1 MGRENHRGG
10 GRGRGNGARGS
21 NGQGRGRGRSRGTG
35 TGGRGTP
42 SKAPE
47 MKFTPHGIGR
57 DKQTVTFDT
66 VKDHIIQAVQKS
78 YKHGQDIAK
87 SLRDEKMMDVRIHD
101 PVRKLSTETQED
113 LRSIQQTG
121 HDIMYQEE
129 LKIYLE
135 RKGLLEEN
143 LTKAYALIF
152 SQYCNRTMQSRVE
165 EHKDFDTTIRDD
177 PIELLKK
184 IRVLMHDPVRSKYPF
199 ASLTEA
205 MSRMIN
211 LKQME
216 NEQLLDYVKRFKQTR
231 DIMSSHM
238 GTDLLDKFVENTSA
252 YKTETDDAKKT
263 EMKSGAFNKW
273 MAFLLIRNSD
283 YTKYGKLLDGLVSQ
297 FSMGNNQYPDAI
309 RTATDIMAAHKH
321 DNSGARWNKNKT
333 TKKDDDTPST
343 ITTKSETSFAQ
354 NSKDKI
360 CYCCGKK
367 GHMSP
372 ECPDKNKIEKKDWYV
387 TRAAL
392 HMQKEG
398 TENEERDDDTIASA
412 KSNKSSKGGWT
423 GSVSTLQ
430 VTKGRSMFNDG
441 QIDNTIMKNNILLD
455 SGSTLS
461 IFGNPD
467 LVQDIRTSSTMLE
480 MATNGGT
487 TLSNK
492 VAQVPGFGQV
502 WYNENAIANIFGLSD
517 LKKKYRVTYDSAKED
532 AFIVHENGN
541 EILKFNC
548 TEDGLYIYEIPKSYR
563 EALVKHK
570 SKGKNNLVSTVA
582 ENRKGYT
589 LRQFERAKKARALY
603 HIVGTPTVENFKA
616 LLKMNVIKNCPVTVE
631 DVTMAEKIFGPDI
644 SNLKGKSTRKKV
656 ETVREDNIEIPKE
669 LIEQHREI
677 ELCMDTMYVNEVGM
691 LTTIDRTVRFR
702 SVVPITSRTNE
713 EYYRALD
720 QVLRH
725 YNRAGFKIKTI
736 HCDGEYRS
744 MMENVSDN
752 LDVEMNFTN
761 AQDHVPEAERN
772 NRTLKERIRAAFH
785 RLPYKAIP
793 KIMLRYLAMEQANK
807 LNLFPVKGGISQ
819 YYSPRMIM
827 NQTSLDYEKH
837 CTVPFGA
844 YVQANHETNT
854 TNSQIQR
861 TLDAIY
867 LRPNNNQQGGHEL
880 MELNSGKLI
889 TRKRVKIIP
898 VTDVVIKAVEAMAD
912 AQGFRELK
920 FKNRHGKHF
929 HDADWIEGVDYEE
942 SEHKDDDDEE
952 AAYEYAEEED
962 EELQEDDEIDP
973 NEIEELII
981 DEREQ
986 ANPNQHQQ
994 DEQVEDENEGVLDA
1008 QDELDGTIVISDHD
1022 TESESQA
1029 SEPRRSSRATR
1040 PVERLEPKLS
1050 GQTYAQGGILRKKK
1064 VTFKVDEMRQLEYCH
1079 NIIQQTRPTAD
1090 EMREYDQDE
1099 GMLMARYI
1107 VDINTMTTIQ
1117 GSAFAQQY
1125 LLDKGLKVFGKRG
1138 RGAASKEVDQLC
1150 KRSCFTP
1157 ISIKEMTPLER
1168 KKAQMA
1174 IMFLTEKR
1182 DDSIK
1187 GRMVYNGKPTR
1198 EWVNREDAAS
1208 PTAALES
1215 IILTGVVEAHE
1226 KRDIMCVDIPNAFI
1240 QTLLPPIKDGNERV
1254 IMKITGPLVDM
1265 LVELNQA
1272 LYAPY
1277 VVMEKGR
1284 KVLYVVVLR
1293 AIYGMLEA
1301 ALLWYKK
1308 FRNELEGVGF
1318 KFNPYDPCVANRVV
1332 RKLQQ
1337 TIVFH
1342 VDDLKSSHKDPKVND
1357 EFVIWL
1363 NKKYGEHGAVAVHRG
1378 KIHDYLGM
1386 ELEYTNNGELIIGM
1400 VKYVEK
1406 MIETFPIKL
1415 ASKDIALTPAGDN
1428 LFDEGQGKKLA
1439 QSRAEE
1445 FHTMVAK
1452 GLFLCKRARPDIQQ
1466 TIAILATRVKGP
1478 NESDWNKL
1486 VRMMKYLN
1494 GTRSERVTL
1503 SADSLHVI
1511 KWYVDASFA
1520 VHPDF
1525 KSHTGATMT
1534 MGRGAIQSISR
1545 KQKLNTRSSTE
1556 AELVAVDDASVMIL
1570 WTKLFLEEQG
1580 YDIEK
1585 NILYQDNKSAIL
1597 LEMNGKK
1604 SSGKRTRAINIRYF
1618 FVTDQVEK
1626 GNMSIEYCPT
1636 DEMTGDFHTKPLQ
1649 GEKFRNFRS
1658 DVLGK
1663 TQEHREAP
1671 RVTREKRI

>member
-1 MGRENHRGG
+1 MQAADE
-10 GRGRGNGARGS
+10 
-21 NGQGRGRGRSRGTG
+21 
-35 TGGRGTP
+35 
-42 SKAPE
+42 SK
-47 MKFTPHGIGR
+47 
-57 DKQTVTFDT
+57 
-66 VKDHIIQAVQKS
+66 
-78 YKHGQDIAK
+78 
-87 SLRDEKMMDVRIHD
+87 
-101 PVRKLSTETQED
+101 
-113 LRSIQQTG
+113 
-121 HDIMYQEE
+121 
-129 LKIYLE
+129 
-135 RKGLLEEN
+135 EEN
-143 LTKAYALIF
+143 
-152 SQYCNRTMQSRVE
+152 
-165 EHKDFDTTIRDD
+165 
-177 PIELLKK
+177 
-184 IRVLMHDPVRSKYPF
+184 
-199 ASLTEA
+199 
-205 MSRMIN
+205 
-211 LKQME
+211 
-216 NEQLLDYVKRFKQTR
+216 
-231 DIMSSHM
+231 
-238 GTDLLDKFVENTSA
+238 
-252 YKTETDDAKKT
+252 
-263 EMKSGAFNKW
+263 
-273 MAFLLIRNSD
+273 
-283 YTKYGKLLDGLVSQ
+283 
-297 FSMGNNQYPDAI
+297 
-309 RTATDIMAAHKH
+309 
-321 DNSGARWNKNKT
+321 
-333 TKKDDDTPST
+333 
-343 ITTKSETSFAQ
+343 
-354 NSKDKI
+354 
-360 CYCCGKK
+360 
-367 GHMSP
+367 
-372 ECPDKNKIEKKDWYV
+372 
-387 TRAAL
+387 
-392 HMQKEG
+392 
-398 TENEERDDDTIASA
+398 DDDTIAST
-412 KSNKSSKGGWT
+412 KTSKTSKQSWT

-430 VTKGRSMFNDG
+430 VTKGRSMFHDG
-441 QIDNTIMKNNILLD
+441 HIDNSIMKNNILLD

-467 LVQDIRTSSTMLE
+467 LVQDIKTSTTMLE

-502 WYNENAIANIFGLSD
+502 WYNEKAIANIFGLSD
-517 LKKKYRVTYDSAKED
+517 LKKRYRVTYDSAKED
-532 AFIVHENGN
+532 AFLVYEDGK
-541 EILKFNC
+541 EILKFGA
-548 TEDGLYIYEIPKSYR
+548 TEDGLYIYEVPQAYRDGLTKSK
-563 EALVKHK
+563 V
-570 SKGKNNLVSTVA
+570 KGKNNLVNTVA

-603 HIVGTPTVENFKA
+603 HIIGTPTVENFKA
-616 LLKMNVIKNCPVTVE
+616 LLKMNVIKNCPVTSE
-631 DVTMAEKIFGPDI
+631 DVTMAERIFGPDI
-644 SNLKGKSTRKKV
+644 SNLKGKSTRRKV

-669 LIEQHREI
+669 LVEQHREI

-691 LTTIDRTVRFR
+691 LTTIDRTIKFR
-702 SVVPITSRTNE
+702 TVMPIASRTNE

-725 YNRAGFKIKTI
+725 YNKAGFKIKTI

-744 MMENVSDN
+744 MMTNVSDE

-793 KIMLRYLAMEQANK
+793 KIMIRYLAMEQANK
-807 LNLFPVKGGISQ
+807 LNLFPVKGGVST
-819 YYSPRMIM
+819 YYSPRMIL
-827 NQTSLDYEKH
+827 NQSSLDYEKH
-837 CTVPFGA
+837 CVVPFGA
-844 YVQANHETNT
+844 YVQANHETLT
-854 TNSQIQR
+854 TNSQVQR

-867 LRPNNNQQGGHEL
+867 LRPNTNQQGGHEL
-880 MELNSGKLI
+880 MDLNSGKLI
-889 TRKRVKIIP
+889 TRKSVKQIP
-898 VTDVVIKAVEAMAD
+898 VTDVVIKAVEAMAQ
-912 AQGFRELK
+912 AQGFKELK
-920 FKNRHGKHF
+920 FKNRHGKQF
-929 HDADWIEGVDYEE
+929 HDADWIEGVDYENE
-942 SEHKDDDDEE
+942 DHQNDEDE
-952 AAYEYAEEED
+952 QAYEYAEEEE
-962 EELQEDDEIDP
+962 EELAEEEEIDP
-973 NEIEELII
+973 DELDDLIA
-981 DEREQ
+981 DEREHT
-986 ANPNQHQQ
+986 NPNMHQP
-994 DEQVEDENEGVLDA
+994 DDDENEGVPEA
-1008 QDELDGTIVISDHD
+1008 QDEEQDDTIVVSEQD
-1022 TESESQA
+1022 TESDSQA
-1029 SEPRRSSRATR
+1029 SELRRSTRATR
-1040 PVERLEPKLS
+1040 PVERLEPRLS
-1050 GQTYAQGGILRKKK
+1050 GQSYAQASILRKKISFETDVMK
-1064 VTFKVDEMRQLEYCH
+1064 QLEYCH
-1079 NIIQQTRPTAD
+1079 NIIAQTRPTA
-1090 EMREYDQDE
+1090 EEQRVYEQDE
-1099 GMLMARYI
+1099 GMLIARYI
-1107 VDINTMTTIQ
+1107 VDINTMTTIR

-1125 LLDKGLKVFGKRG
+1125 LLDKGLKVFGNKG
-1138 RGAASKEVDQLC
+1138 RGAASKEMDQLH

-1157 ISIKEMTPLER
+1157 ISIKEMSPTER

-1215 IILTGVVEAHE
+1215 IILTGVIEAHE

-1240 QTLLPPIKDGNERV
+1240 QTLMPPTKDGDERV

-1272 LYAPY
+1272 LYGPY

-1284 KVLYVVVLR
+1284 KVLYVIVLR

-1308 FRNELEGVGF
+1308 FRKELEGVGF

-1357 EFVIWL
+1357 EFVKWL
-1363 NKKYGEHGAVAVHRG
+1363 NKNYGEHGAVAVHRG

-1386 ELEYTNNGELIIGM
+1386 ELEYTESGELIIGM

-1406 MIETFPIKL
+1406 MIETFPVKL
-1415 ASKDIALTPAGDN
+1415 LPKDTAMTPAGDN
-1428 LFDEGQGKKLA
+1428 LFDEGQSKKLSQA
-1439 QSRAEE
+1439 RAEE

-1466 TIAILATRVKGP
+1466 PIAILATRVKGP

-1494 GTRSERVTL
+1494 GTRNERVTL

-1580 YDIEK
+1580 YDIDK

-1597 LEMNGKK
+1597 LETNGKK

-1618 FVTDQVEK
+1618 FITDQVEK
-1626 GNMSIEYCPT
+1626 GDVSIEYCPT

-1649 GEKFRNFRS
+1649 GEKFRGFRNN
-1658 DVLGK
+1658 VLGK
-1663 TQEHREAP
+1663 PSHKNET
-1671 RVTREKRI
+1671 RVARKPKTEKFSQQLKQ